1 MAVLQKLRGWGLVL
15 SILVAIP
22 LLLFIIDP
30 SQVEAALQSMSSKY
44 DVGVINGKK
53 ISYTD
58 FQADVEKFTKI
69 SEIMRGSSASSEE
82 QQAQIRDAAWQSLV
96 DKYLFIKNANAAGIN
111 VGNAEMV
118 DLTTGDNISPMIAQN
133 PAFAGEDGKFSKD
146 KLVEFVKNVDTNED
160 LKTYWNYVQNAIY
173 TNQYYVKYNSLFTQ
187 SDFLDPLTLKND
199 IAENNTITNVD
210 FVMVP
215 LGYDTDSTIVVS
227 SSEIKSF
234 YSKHK
239 DQFKQ
244 KGARDIEYV
253 VYVVEPSQSDLTAGI
268 NDFNKAYT
276 EFTSTD
282 NVKSFLLKYSDAPF
296 SEYYY
301 HKGEL
306 KTVLDSLD
314 NFAFGAAEGT
324 SPVYRKGNTLY
335 AAKIVSTVS
344 RPDSVYVKHILLQG
358 DNAKQVADSLLGV
371 IEKGGNFADL
381 AARYSIDKNSADGGV
396 QGNIG
401 WLTQTVMIPG
411 FESVLTASKGVP
423 YVVKTQYG
431 THVVEVEKTTAP
443 VVKKQ
448 VAILQKEILP
458 SKETFNSIY
467 NQANRFAS
475 LAKGT
480 YKGYKA
486 AVDTLG
492 VYSHPMN
499 NVFESTDTYGS
510 ISGAKELTRWI
521 FDNKPGK
528 VSNII
533 TVNQNN
539 FFIAA
544 VKADHKEGFATVA
557 EAAPKIKEQLY
568 QEKLAVKK
576 AEEVKAKIAGM
587 TDLNAIAEKLGTTV
601 SSQTG
606 IAFQS
611 MTSQGLDLKFVGALS
626 VAPVGKICGPIA
638 GSIGT
643 YVFKVTGRD
652 TGAYYTED
660 DAKNYESQ
668 VSDYR
673 SRILLPVMMDAANV
687 KDHRDRFY

>member
-1 MAVLQKLRGWGLVL
+1 
-15 SILVAIP
+15 
-22 LLLFIIDP
+22 
-30 SQVEAALQSMSSKY
+30 
-44 DVGVINGKK
+44 
-53 ISYTD
+53 
-58 FQADVEKFTKI
+58 
-69 SEIMRGSSASSEE
+69 
-82 QQAQIRDAAWQSLV
+82 
-96 DKYLFIKNANAAGIN
+96 
-111 VGNAEMV
+111 
-118 DLTTGDNISPMIAQN
+118 
-133 PAFAGEDGKFSKD
+133 
-146 KLVEFVKNVDTNED
+146 
-160 LKTYWNYVQNAIY
+160 
-173 TNQYYVKYNSLFTQ
+173 
-187 SDFLDPLTLKND
+187 
-199 IAENNTITNVD
+199 
-210 FVMVP
+210 
-215 LGYDTDSTIVVS
+215 
-227 SSEIKSF
+227 
-234 YSKHK
+234 
-239 DQFKQ
+239 
-244 KGARDIEYV
+244 
-253 VYVVEPSQSDLTAGI
+253 
-268 NDFNKAYT
+268 
-276 EFTSTD
+276 
-282 NVKSFLLKYSDAPF
+282 
-296 SEYYY
+296 
-301 HKGEL
+301 
-306 KTVLDSLD
+306 
-314 NFAFGAAEGT
+314 
-324 SPVYRKGNTLY
+324 
-335 AAKIVSTVS
+335 
-344 RPDSVYVKHILLQG
+344 
-358 DNAKQVADSLLGV
+358 
-371 IEKGGNFADL
+371 
-381 AARYSIDKNSADGGV
+381 
-396 QGNIG
+396 
-401 WLTQTVMIPG
+401 
-411 FESVLTASKGVP
+411 
-423 YVVKTQYG
+423 
-431 THVVEVEKTTAP
+431 
-443 VVKKQ
+443 
-448 VAILQKEILP
+448 
-458 SKETFNSIY
+458 
-467 NQANRFAS
+467 
-475 LAKGT
+475 
-480 YKGYKA
+480 
-486 AVDTLG
+486 
-492 VYSHPMN
+492 MN